1 MHRQLALYSIFALFA
16 CAYATLDRVPRAAL
30 QTLRGGAYHVELWEA
45 ADRVSVE
52 RVLARASG
60 IALARAIFTAALSER
75 PDRRITVR
83 RSRRI
88 LADSAG

>member
-1 MHRQLALYSIFALFA
+1 MNARRPSLPRPRSAPLAAGAPHR
-16 CAYATLDRVPRAAL
+16 
-30 QTLRGGAYHVELWEA
+30 
-45 ADRVSVE
+45 
-52 RVLARASG
+52 LARASG

-83 RSRRI
+83 RSTRI

>member
-1 MHRQLALYSIFALFA
+1 MTDQPGTGEAL
-16 CAYATLDRVPRAAL
+16 P
-30 QTLRGGAYHVELWEA
+30 YHVALWDA
-45 ADRVSVE
+45 ADPASVE
-52 RVLARASG
+52 RVLGRASG